1 MITGTPLLLCILL
14 SIIVIV
20 ILSGKYKVHPFIA
33 LIGVSMLL
41 GIIVGMP
48 LQEVLSAISGGFG
61 SIMAYIGLI
70 VVLGSIIGVYLEKSG
85 GALKIAE
92 TIVALAGKS
101 RSVLAMSLMGAVISI
116 PVFCDSGYILLSS
129 LCKKMSKLTSTSSST
144 LSLALATGLYTT
156 HTLVPPTPGPLAAAG
171 NIGASAY
178 LGTIIIMGLLMTIP
192 VLWVS
197 KQLSIRLSKNI
208 IIEDSTPEEK
218 KHPPEYTPELWHAM
232 IPVLLPVILIGAG
245 TILSFAGVQHPYVA
259 FICAPLTAMF
269 IGTLTAMWLLPPQE
283 KGTHS
288 EYLSHAIAVAGPILI
303 ITGAGGAFGE
313 VLKAT
318 PIGDVV
324 SQWIGSGQGS
334 EMWMLCLLFLIAAL
348 LKSAQGSST
357 NAMIIASSLLT
368 PLIPILG
375 WDSPIE
381 LSLAIMVI
389 GGGAMTV
396 SHVNDSYFWVVTRF
410 SGMKEDQSLRSFS
423 IITGAQGLTILILSL
438 LLSLVM

>member
-14 SIIVIV
+14 SIAVIV

-48 LQEVLSAISGGFG
+48 LQDVLSAVSGGFG
-61 SIMAYIGLI
+61 NIMAYIGLI

-129 LCKKMSKLTSTSSST
+129 LSKKMSKLTSTSSSS

-156 HTLVPPTPGPLAAAG
+156 HTLVPPTPGPIAAAG

-192 VLWVS
+192 VLWVAQ
-197 KQLSIRLSKNI
+197 QLSVRLSKDI
-208 IIEDSTPEEK
+208 SIDETLIQEETAGPFTVPK
-218 KHPPEYTPELWHAM
+218 LSHAV
-232 IPVLLPVILIGAG
+232 IPVLLPVLLIGTG
-245 TILSFAGVQHPYVA
+245 TVLSFAGIQHPYIT

-269 IGTLTAMWLLPPQE
+269 LGTLAAMWLLPPSN
-283 KGTHS
+283 KNAHS
-288 EYLSHAIAVAGPILI
+288 EWLSKAITVAGPILI
-303 ITGAGGAFGE
+303 ITGAGGAFGG

-318 PIGDVV
+318 PIADVV

-334 EMWMLCLLFLIAAL
+334 AIWMLCLLFLISAL
-348 LKSAQGSST
+348 LKTAQGSST
-357 NAMIIASSLLT
+357 NAMIIASSLLA
-368 PLIPILG
+368 PLTPILG
-375 WDSPIE
+375 WDSPLE

-396 SHVNDSYFWVVTRF
+396 SHYNDSYFWVVTKF
-410 SGMKEDQSLRSFS
+410 SGMNEDQSLRSFT
-423 IITGAQGLTILILSL
+423 IITGAQGLTVLIISL
-438 LLSLVM
+438 LISLLV